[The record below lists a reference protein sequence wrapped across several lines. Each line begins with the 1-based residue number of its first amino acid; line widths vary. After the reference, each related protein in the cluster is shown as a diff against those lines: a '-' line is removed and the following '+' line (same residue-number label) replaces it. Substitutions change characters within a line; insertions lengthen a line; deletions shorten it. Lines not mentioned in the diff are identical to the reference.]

1 MVMFSLTL
9 WLSASLIVRWWE
21 THGLPDS
28 YFLKFVE
35 ISFTDKNTINFWK
48 FSRDY
53 SEDCILYLLVV
64 ELLQIPMSRLLI
76 VIQISVFADF
86 LSI

>member
-1 MVMFSLTL
+1 MNFFFDPLLIIFLKFSKYMVMFSLTL

-53 SEDCILYLLVV
+53 SEDY
-64 ELLQIPMSRLLI
+64 
-76 VIQISVFADF
+76 VFSTCW
-86 LSI
+86 L

>member
-9 WLSASLIVRWWE
+9 LLSASLIVRWWE

-53 SEDCILYLLVV
+53 SEEY
-64 ELLQIPMSRLLI
+64 
-76 VIQISVFADF
+76 VFSTCW
-86 LSI
+86 L